1 MISKYL
7 LTNLVLQTIDECFQ
21 PCLMRQPCLVRQMIP
36 ESRQSSFSMVQ
47 LAASDSA
54 QQLTE
59 NAEIAGLPDVLW
71 NYLVHTRKRNAINL
85 EL

>member
-1 MISKYL
+1 MISKYQ

-21 PCLMRQPCLVRQMIP
+21 PCLVRHMIA
-36 ESRQSSFSMVQ
+36 ESRQSAFSMVQ

-59 NAEIAGLPDVLW
+59 MLKLLGYLMCSGITSCTQEAEC
-71 NYLVHTRKRNAINL
+71 YQC
-85 EL
+85 